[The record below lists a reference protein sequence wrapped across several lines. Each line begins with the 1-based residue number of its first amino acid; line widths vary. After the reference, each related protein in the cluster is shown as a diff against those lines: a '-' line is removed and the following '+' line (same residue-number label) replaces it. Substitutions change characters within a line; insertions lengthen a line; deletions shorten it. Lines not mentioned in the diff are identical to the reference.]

1 MTEVEKPAPGRENED
16 QEGDLEVEGIRETLL
31 VQMAPQEAAALRE
44 LGKMLDH
51 YSKYPREGQETP
63 WARLPYLE
71 FVGVARDL
79 RYLERY
85 LLEIAQNLFEMAE
98 PEGEP
103 QDERSRQW
111 QMFARRHGGE
121 LGKLAGELEA
131 KIEELEP
138 QPEGP
143 DSLGPDGSVHQ
154 ALGASAKDL

>member
-1 MTEVEKPAPGRENED
+1 MTEVEKTARSKKNED
-16 QEGDLEVEGIRETLL
+16 EEGELEVEAIRETLL
-31 VQMAPQEAAALRE
+31 VQMSPQEAAALRE

-85 LLEIAQNLFEMAE
+85 LIDVAQMLFEIDE
-98 PEGEP
+98 PEDKP

-111 QMFARRHGGE
+111 QVFARRHGGE
-121 LGKLAGELEA
+121 LGRLAGELEA
-131 KIEELEP
+131 KIEELEQQGFGTD
-138 QPEGP
+138 QPSSP
-143 DSLGPDGSVHQ
+143 GSDTE
-154 ALGASAKDL
+154 A